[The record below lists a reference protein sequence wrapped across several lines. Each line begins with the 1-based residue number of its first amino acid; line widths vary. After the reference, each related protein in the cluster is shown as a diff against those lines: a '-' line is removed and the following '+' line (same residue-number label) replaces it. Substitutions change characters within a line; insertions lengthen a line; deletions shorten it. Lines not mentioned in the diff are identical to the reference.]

1 MKTFTIILLLSSTL
15 LANAQNFTIFKDK
28 HGKFGVTNE
37 KNKIIIKPKYDQI
50 RQNSKNFFFA
60 VIKKKDYEKDCA
72 ILNNK
77 GKVVVKTLDILSGSF
92 ENGFFAVY
100 EKGKDNLSVFNED
113 IQRVNG
119 PEKLYSVKII
129 GNYCIVY
136 EDKTYAAQI
145 FSKKW
150 ELLKAFDGL
159 NIPDYN
165 YKAKTGYDYFTVK
178 QGKKYGLISP
188 DDLSDLVPAIYDNIK
203 PSKNY
208 CFQDNNILVLKSYG
222 KTGFYNLEKFAKIEA
237 VYDTITKNDNSTY
250 FAWKGKSFDIIDK
263 EKVITSFTDYDFA
276 QIVKTNMSKTFIK
289 VRKDNLTGIL
299 TMENSSVVP
308 VRYDSISF
316 PNYLPFNKNYDDLF
330 LIHSKTGKMGLY
342 SMKNGETLD
351 VIYDKIDVYADSTCF
366 VKKDRKWGVYNAGR
380 FIVPNEYD
388 SISKGGVTWYNGKRI
403 LIVKNGDK
411 YGLLNI
417 DTKDSTG
424 LIYDKVSVEYASF
437 EKGAIYTVE
446 NNSRKKLFFTD
457 GFKTEGIEFDNVV
470 KNSDRYQDIFLL
482 KSGDQY
488 MYFNLKTKALLV
500 LIQEVV
506 RPFEDGFA
514 RIKFLDKYVTINK
527 DFAPVSANTEYN
539 GERNAL
545 VIWISNKTRS
555 DYSVSKNNPMKIT
568 ISEISNSSYKMTPKK
583 LEITGGTFYPVKG
596 IYPEDT
602 EKDGFVK
609 VILKKGKYKIDA
621 RVKSIYYNKP
631 DKVLEK
637 EIDFTSNITQ
647 FTLEIN

>member
-1 MKTFTIILLLSSTL
+1 MKTFTIFLLLTSAL
-15 LANAQNFTIFKDK
+15 LANAQNYTIFKDK
-28 HGKFGVTNE
+28 HGKYGVTNE
-37 KNKIIIKPKYDQI
+37 KNKVIIKPKYDQI
-50 RQNSKNFFFA
+50 RQNSKNFFFV
-60 VIKKKDYEKDCA
+60 VIKKKEYEKDCA

-77 GKVVVKTLDILSGSF
+77 GKVIVKTLDILSGSF

-136 EDKTYAAQI
+136 EDKTYSAQI

-150 ELLKAFDGL
+150 ELLKAYDGL
-159 NIPDYN
+159 NVPDYN
-165 YKAKTGYDYFTVK
+165 YKAKNGYDYFTVK
-178 QGKKYGLISP
+178 QGNKYGLVST

-208 CFQDNNILVLKSYG
+208 CFQDDKILVLKSYG
-222 KTGFYNLEKFAKIEA
+222 KIGFYNLEKFTRIEA

-289 VRKDNLTGIL
+289 VRKNNLTGIL

-342 SMKNGETLD
+342 SFKNGETLD
-351 VIYDKIDVYADSTCF
+351 VTYDKIDVYADTTCF
-366 VKKDRKWGVYNAGR
+366 VKKDRKWGVYDAGK

-388 SISKGGVTWYNGKRI
+388 SISKGGVSWTFGKRI

-424 LIYDKVSVEYASF
+424 LIYDKVTVEYASY

-457 GFKTEGIEFDNVV
+457 GFKTEGIDFDYVV
-470 KNSDRYQDIFLL
+470 KNNDRYQDILLL

-514 RIKFLDKYVTINK
+514 RIKFLDKYVTIDKN
-527 DFAPVSANTEYN
+527 FAPVSANTEYN

-545 VIWISNKTRS
+545 VIWISNKTCS
-555 DYSVSKNNPMKIT
+555 DNSILKNNPMKIT
-568 ISEISNSSYKMTPKK
+568 ISEISNSAYKMTPKK
-583 LEITGGTFYPVKG
+583 LEITGGTFYSVKG

-631 DKVLEK
+631 DKVVEK

>member
-1 MKTFTIILLLSSTL
+1 MKTLTIFLLLISTL
-15 LANAQNFTIFKDK
+15 LVNAQNFTIFKDK
-28 HGKFGVTNE
+28 HGKFGVRNE
-37 KNKIIIKPKYDQI
+37 KDKVIIKPKYDQI
-50 RQNSKNFFFA
+50 RQNSKNFFF
-60 VIKKKDYEKDCA
+60 VLTKKKDYEKECA

-77 GKVVVKTLDILSGSF
+77 GKVIAKTLDILSGSF

-100 EKGKDNLSVFNED
+100 EKGKDNMSVFNED

-119 PEKLYSVKII
+119 PEKLYYVKII
-129 GNYCIVY
+129 GNFCIVY
-136 EDKTYAAQI
+136 EDKTYAAKI
-145 FSKKW
+145 YSKKW
-150 ELLKAFDGL
+150 ELLKAYDGL

-165 YKAKTGYDYFTVK
+165 YRAKNGYDYFTVK
-178 QGKKYGLISP
+178 QGNKYGLISSE
-188 DDLSDLVPAIYDNIK
+188 DLSDLVPAIYDNIK

-208 CFQDNNILVLKSYG
+208 CFQDDKILVLKSYG
-222 KTGFYNLEKFAKIEA
+222 KTGFYNLEKFARIEA
-237 VYDTITKNDNSTY
+237 VYDTITKNDNATF

-263 EKVITSFTDYDFA
+263 VSVLKSFTNYDYA
-276 QIVKTNMSKTFIK
+276 EIVKTNMSKSFIK
-289 VRKDNLTGIL
+289 VKKDSRTGIL
-299 TMENSSVVP
+299 SMDNSSIVP

-316 PNYLPFNKNYDDLF
+316 PNYLPLNKNYDDIF
-330 LIHSKTGKMGLY
+330 FTHSKTGKMGLY
-342 SMKNGETLD
+342 SLKNGEILD
-351 VIYDKIDVYADSTCF
+351 VVYDKIEVYADTTFF
-366 VKKDRKWGVYNAGR
+366 VKKDGKWGVFDAGR
-380 FIVPNEYD
+380 FLIPTEYD
-388 SISKGGVTWYNGKRI
+388 SISRGGVSWYNAKRI

-470 KNSDRYQDIFLL
+470 RNSDRYQDIFLL

-568 ISEISNSSYKMTPKK
+568 ISEISNSAYKMTPKK
-583 LEITGGTFYPVKG
+583 LEITGGTFYSVKG
-596 IYPEDT
+596 VYPEDT
-602 EKDGFVK
+602 EREGFVK
-609 VILKKGKYKIDA
+609 VVLKKGKYKIDA
-621 RVKSIYYNKP
+621 RIKSIYYNKP
-631 DKVLEK
+631 DKVVEK
-637 EIDFTSNITQ
+637 EIDFTSNVTQ
-647 FTLEIN
+647 FIFEIN

>member
-1 MKTFTIILLLSSTL
+1 MKTFAFLLLITSTML
-15 LANAQNFTIFKDK
+15 VSAQNYTIFNDK
-28 HGKFGVTNE
+28 HGKVGVKNE
-37 KNKIIIKPKYDQI
+37 KDKVIIKPKYDYI
-50 RQNSKNFFFA
+50 RQNSKNYFF
-60 VIKKKDYEKDCA
+60 VLTKKKDFEKDCA

-77 GKVVVKTLDILSGSF
+77 GKVIAKTLDILSGSF

-100 EKGKDNLSVFNED
+100 EKGKDNMSVFNED

-119 PEKLYSVKII
+119 PEKLYHVKII

-136 EDKTYAAQI
+136 EDKTYAAKI
-145 FSKKW
+145 YSKKW
-150 ELLKAFDGL
+150 ELLKAYDGL

-165 YKAKTGYDYFTVK
+165 FKAKNGYDYIIVK
-178 QGKKYGLISP
+178 QGNKYGLIST

-208 CFQDNNILVLKSYG
+208 CFQDDKILVLKSNG
-222 KTGFYNLEKFAKIEA
+222 KTGFYNFEKFARIEA
-237 VYDTITKNDNSTY
+237 VYDTITKNDNST
-250 FAWKGKSFDIIDK
+250 FLAWKGKSFDIIDK
-263 EKVITSFTDYDFA
+263 VSVLKPFSNYDFA
-276 QIVKTNMSKTFIK
+276 QIVKTNMSKSFIK
-289 VRKDNLTGIL
+289 VKKDNLTGIL
-299 TMENSSVVP
+299 SMDNSSIVP

-342 SMKNGETLD
+342 SFKNGEILD
-351 VIYDKIDVYADSTCF
+351 VIYDKIYVYADTTCF
-366 VKKDRKWGVYNAGR
+366 VKKDRKWGVYDAGK
-380 FIVPNEYD
+380 FLVPNEYD
-388 SISKGGVTWYNGKRI
+388 SISKGGVSWISGKRI

-424 LIYDKVSVEYASF
+424 LIYDKISVEYSAF

-457 GFKTEGIEFDNVV
+457 DFKTHGVEFDYVV
-470 KNSDRYQDIFLL
+470 RNSDRYQDIFLL

-514 RIKFLDKYVTINK
+514 RIKFLDKYVTIDKN
-527 DFAPVSANTEYN
+527 FAPVSANTEYN
-539 GERNAL
+539 GDRNAL

-555 DYSVSKNNPMKIT
+555 DYSISKNNPLKIT
-568 ISEISNSSYKMTPKK
+568 ISEISNSSYKMTPKQ

-602 EKDGFVK
+602 EKEGFVK
-609 VILKKGKYKIDA
+609 VILKKGKYKINA
-621 RVKSIYYNKP
+621 KVKSIYYNKP
-631 DKVLEK
+631 DKVVEQ
-637 EIDFTSNITQ
+637 EVDFTSNITQ
-647 FTLEIN
+647 YTLELN